1 MSSSFVVVP
10 GPTRGSTSVALVQGR
25 VDAKTA
31 PQMVEQCLVVRPAC
45 GHLVLDLSGV
55 TFLSSSGVGALMVIA
70 EKVKADGG
78 TLRIASPSPAVRT
91 PLELLNLN
99 RFLSIDGSV
108 DDSISAIGG

>member
-1 MSSSFVVVP
+1 MSNSFVVID
-10 GPTRGSTSVALVQGR
+10 GPTRGNAAVVLVQGR

-31 PQMVEQCLVVRPAC
+31 PQMVEQCLAARPAR

-70 EKVKADGG
+70 EKVKVDGG
-78 TLRIASPSPAVRT
+78 TLRIASPSPFVRT

-108 DDSISAIGG
+108 DDSIASIGG

>member
-1 MSSSFVVVP
+1 MSSSFLVVP
-10 GPTRGSTSVALVQGR
+10 GPSRGTTAVVLVQGR
-25 VDAKTA
+25 IDAKTG
-31 PQMVEQCLVVRPAC
+31 PQMVEQCLAARPAG

-70 EKVKADGG
+70 EKVKVDAG
-78 TLRIASPSPAVRT
+78 TLRIASPSSAVRT

-108 DDSISAIGG
+108 DDAISSIGG